1 MTDRQPPVRGSAAW
15 DPPRR
20 LPVFFDV
27 PDTPP
32 ARRIAIRAD
41 MSPLRLAA
49 AVVRSGGWMAAV
61 GCLLLVTYN
70 TAFTLVPV
78 ALGAAIDRG
87 VGPVTEG
94 APTGDALDEFLL
106 WAAVVGGLYVVVNL
120 TYRFGGRM
128 GWHCVQRAEYE
139 LSARVVERVLDVRGT
154 AGPARLPGRLLSVA
168 TSDASRTSSALYFAI
183 YPLGTAVGIGVATVS
198 LFWIHP
204 LLGLTVVV
212 GAPLLLAVMAVVA
225 GPLRARTAREQEA
238 VADASGTAADLV
250 AGYRVVAGIHAQHA
264 AAAHYRVVSRSALR
278 GSLASNAA
286 EGALIGTNATLTGL
300 FAGAVTVL
308 AALLTLDGAITVGGL
323 IAAAGLAQLLLQ
335 PLRTL
340 VEEAATL
347 GAEVLASARRVL
359 DLLDTGSHPAAVGTA
374 PVPPRPGLRLTSPGL
389 AHPVDVAD
397 GELVAIDLPAVH
409 ADALVAVLTLTALGD
424 EPDGPAV
431 TLDGRPLHEH
441 DPGAVRR
448 TVLVA
453 PHHADLLEPT
463 VLANVLPPGGD
474 PATARS
480 ALLAA
485 RCESLEHELP
495 LGWATR
501 IGDGGRTLSGGQRQR
516 VALARALAR
525 DAPVLVL
532 QEPTN
537 AVDAVTEHDIAA
549 RVREARRG
557 ATTVVLTSSPAF
569 HAVADRSIT
578 TPTPAATSVRS

>member
-1 MTDRQPPVRGSAAW
+1 MTQRRAPAW

-27 PDTPP
+27 PDVPP
-32 ARRIAIRAD
+32 GPRITLRAGT
-41 MSPLRLAA
+41 SPLRLAG
-49 AVVRSGGWMAAV
+49 AVVRSGGWVAAV

-94 APTGDALDEFLL
+94 ASASEALGEFLL
-106 WAAVVGGLYVVVNL
+106 WAGVVAGLYVVINL

-128 GWHCVQRAEYE
+128 GWYCVQRAEYE

-154 AGPARLPGRLLSVA
+154 AGPPQLPGRLLSVA
-168 TSDASRTSSALYFAI
+168 TSDASRTCSALYFAI
-183 YPLGTAVGIGVATVS
+183 YPLGTVVGILVATVS
-198 LFWIHP
+198 LFVIHP
-204 LLGLTVVV
+204 VLGLAVVV

-225 GPLRARTAREQEA
+225 RPLRARTEREQET

-250 AGYRVVAGIHAQHA
+250 AGYRVLAGIHAQRA
-264 AAAHYRVVSRSALR
+264 AAAHYREVSRSALR

-286 EGALIGTNATLTGL
+286 EGALIGTNAVLTGL
-300 FAGAVTVL
+300 FAGAVTVV
-308 AALLTLDGAITVGGL
+308 AAVLTLDGAISVGGL
-323 IAAAGLAQLLLQ
+323 VAAAGLAQLLLQ
-335 PLRTL
+335 PLRML

-347 GAEVLASARRVL
+347 GAEVLASAGRVL
-359 DLLDTGSHPAAVGTA
+359 ALLGLDPHPAALGTA
-374 PVPPRPGLRLTSPGL
+374 PVPGSPRLRITSVPLDG
-389 AHPVDVAD
+389 PVDVGR
-397 GELVAIDLPAVH
+397 GELVALDLGAAH
-409 ADALVAVLTLTALGD
+409 ADALVGVLTLGSRGD
-424 EPDGPAV
+424 DPSGPEV
-431 TLDGRPLHEH
+431 LLDERPLHEH
-441 DPGAVRR
+441 DPAAVRR

-463 VLANVLPPGGD
+463 LLANVLPRPDSD
-474 PATARS
+474 PALARA

-485 RCESLEHELP
+485 RCESLEQELP
-495 LGWATR
+495 HGYDTR

-532 QEPTN
+532 HEPTN
-537 AVDAVTEHDIAA
+537 AVDAVTEHDIAE
-549 RVREARRG
+549 RVRHARRG
-557 ATTVVLTSSPAF
+557 STTLVLTSSPAF
-569 HAVADRSIT
+569 HAVADRSIG
-578 TPTPAATSVRS
+578 TSTRGVRS